1 LFGWPDDVS
10 GLSMII
16 RDGGET
22 KMALR
27 HLGVPSWNLP

>member
-1 LFGWPDDVS
+1 LFGSPDDVS

-16 RDGGET
+16 RDDGET

-27 HLGVPSWNLP
+27 HLGVTFWNVP

>member
-1 LFGWPDDVS
+1 LFGRPDDVS

-22 KMALR
+22 KMAVR
-27 HLGVPSWNLP
+27 HAGAPFWNLP

>member
-1 LFGWPDDVS
+1 LFGQSDDVS

-22 KMALR
+22 KMAVR
-27 HLGVPSWNLP
+27 HAGAPFWNLP